1 MPFEAKRETALRQL
15 INFIPRA
22 GHHYGQNRNFDEG
35 PKDRQNVSS
44 LSAFIRKR
52 LISEAEILH
61 QVFEAYSFSAAEKFI
76 QEVLWRTYW
85 KGWLEMRPQV
95 WASYLQA
102 CDQLQGIKDQIPYKQ
117 AVSGNTKIECFDFW
131 VRELMNTGYLHNHAR
146 MWFASIWIYALN
158 LPWQLGAEF
167 FYRHLLDG
175 DPASNTL
182 SWRWVAGLQTRGKR
196 YIASA
201 KNIEKFSTFKNV
213 KLPALNDREILE
225 DIELNP
231 SSLIISTPRK
241 IPDEAQTLLIHSEDL
256 SPELSELR
264 DFKHKRIVSVSL
276 RGLGLSDHFDSKV
289 LDFDEEALKDAAQ
302 RAQNAFGLHV
312 DHLSSLDELGKE
324 PCLCLGVALGP
335 VQERLK
341 ALPNIHFVWRK
352 WDQELYPMA
361 RAGFFN
367 FKKKLE
373 RYDIQGLCADS
384 INWPR
389 K

>member
-1 MPFEAKRETALRQL
+1 MPLEATRETALHQL
-15 INFIPRA
+15 KNFIPRA
-22 GHHYGQNRNFDEG
+22 GHHYAQNRNFDEG

-52 LISEAEILH
+52 LISEAELLH
-61 QVFEAYSFSAAEKFI
+61 QVFEVYSFSAAEKFI

-95 WASYLQA
+95 WASYLQD
-102 CDQLQGIKDQIPYKQ
+102 CDRLQEIKDQTSYKM
-117 AVSGNTKIECFDFW
+117 AVSGSTKIECFDFW
-131 VRELMNTGYLHNHAR
+131 VRELIGTGYLHNHAR

-196 YIASA
+196 YLASA
-201 KNIEKFSTFKNV
+201 KNIEKFSTFREP
-213 KLPALNDREILE
+213 KLPPLNDQEILE
-225 DIELNP
+225 DLDLNP
-231 SSLIISTPRK
+231 SSLILSASTK
-241 IPDEAQTLLIHSEDL
+241 VLDGAQTLLIHSEDL
-256 SPELSELR
+256 IPELSEIR
-264 DFKHKRIVSVSL
+264 DFKPKRIVSVSL

-289 LDFDEEALKDAAQ
+289 LDFDEVALKDAAQ
-302 RAQNAFGLHV
+302 RAHIAFGVKVEPLN
-312 DHLSSLDELGKE
+312 SIDELGKE
-324 PCLCLGVALGP
+324 PSLCLGVALGP

-341 ALPNIHFVWRK
+341 ALPNLHFVWRK

-373 RYDIQGLCADS
+373 SYDIQGLCADS
-384 INWPR
+384 I